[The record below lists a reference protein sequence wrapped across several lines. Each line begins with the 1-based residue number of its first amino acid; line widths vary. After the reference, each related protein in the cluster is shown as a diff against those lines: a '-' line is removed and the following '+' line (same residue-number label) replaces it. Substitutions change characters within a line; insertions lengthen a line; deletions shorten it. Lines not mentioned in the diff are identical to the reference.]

1 MMIRL
6 YRLQDGK
13 RLYAK
18 GITVDPQWGE
28 LTKYDLTDKREEAE
42 TMERGDYFHKAYL
55 KSYACRKG
63 LLKEEEEGDYPK
75 EAEPTEPAPKPEAF
89 LLMYEGFYVEEGSI
103 SVAVYGDGRK
113 PDYRYRLTLDPSKAA
128 RLSAVE
134 KDRVR
139 HFPLSFRAVAVT
151 GQE

>member
-18 GITVDPQWGE
+18 GISVDPQWGE

-42 TMERGDYFHKAYL
+42 TIERGDYFHKAYL

-63 LLKEEEEGDYPK
+63 LLKEEEEGDYPN
-75 EAEPTEPAPKPEAF
+75 ETEPSPKPEAF
-89 LLMYEGFYVEEGSI
+89 LLMHEGFYVEEGSI

-113 PDYRYRLTLDPSKAA
+113 PDYRYRLTLDPSKAT

-139 HFPLSFRAVAVT
+139 HCPLPFQAVAVT
-151 GQE
+151 DQE

>member
-6 YRLQDGK
+6 YHLQDGK

-18 GITVDPQWGE
+18 GIAVDPQWEE

-42 TMERGDYFHKAYL
+42 MIERGDYFHKAYL

-75 EAEPTEPAPKPEAF
+75 EDEPTPKHEKF
-89 LLMYEGFYVEEGSI
+89 FLMYEGFYVEEGSI

-113 PDYRYRLTLDPSKAA
+113 PDYRYRLTLDPSKAI

-134 KDRVR
+134 KDRVCYY
-139 HFPLSFRAVAVT
+139 PLPFQAVAVT
-151 GQE
+151 DQE